1 MTQVLRQSLIFFKLF
16 CLNSSINIPESLFEK
31 LKEAA
36 EKDRSTPEQFAVLAI
51 AEKLSSLLTVEYLEE
66 RARRADP
73 ERFEQL
79 LSKVPDVEPEDH
91 DRL

>member
-1 MTQVLRQSLIFFKLF
+1 M
-16 CLNSSINIPESLFEK
+16 SSITLNIPESLYGK

-36 EKDRSTPEQFAVLAI
+36 EKDKSTPEQLAILAI

-66 RARRADP
+66 RARRARP
-73 ERFEQL
+73 ERFEEI
-79 LSKVPDVEPEDH
+79 LSAVPNVEPEER